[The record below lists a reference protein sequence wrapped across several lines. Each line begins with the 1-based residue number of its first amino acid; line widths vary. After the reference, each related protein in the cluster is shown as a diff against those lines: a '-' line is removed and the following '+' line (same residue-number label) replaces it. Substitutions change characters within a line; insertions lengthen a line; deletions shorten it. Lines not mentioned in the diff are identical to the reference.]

1 MNTLEMEEIIQ
12 WWSLKSTS
20 PYATKK
26 EKQYWQD
33 KLDKV
38 IKLVEE
44 LDNENILSRT

>member
-1 MNTLEMEEIIQ
+1 MNELEMFDKLE

-20 PYATKK
+20 PYKS
-26 EKQYWQD
+26 EEQKQFYQD

-44 LDNENILSRT
+44 LNENI